1 MQQPTGAQASG
12 ADAVRVFVAATPAEW
27 LPMRV
32 LEFSIRET
40 TELPVELSAIYTH
53 QRTIPTP
60 RDSRNRARTPFS
72 FQRFLIPELCGFK
85 GRAIYLDA
93 DMQVFQDIAGLWQ
106 RPFHDSVL
114 QTVGSAGGERRSQF
128 SVMVLDC
135 ARLAWKIEEIV
146 TQLDDGKISYQELM
160 YEMKLAGEISYD
172 IPGTWNS
179 LEHYVPSATCLL
191 HYTDMNTQP
200 WVSLDNPNG
209 ELWVACLRRAL
220 DAKFISCAEL
230 EREIRLGHVRPSL
243 LSEVSAGSA
252 APWKPGLKDLLHE
265 VSYTPPFYAIAAS
278 RMGMLRTKLSKISR
292 AGRLMLRPLL
302 RQGKRT

>member
-1 MQQPTGAQASG
+1 MQQSTATQASRS
-12 ADAVRVFVAATPAEW
+12 DAVRVFVAATQAEW

-60 RDSRNRARTPFS
+60 RDSHNRARTPFS
-72 FQRFLIPELCGFK
+72 FQRFLIPELCGFQ

-106 RPFHDSVL
+106 RPFHDCVV
-114 QTVGSAGGERRSQF
+114 QTVGSAGARRSQF
-128 SVMVLDC
+128 SVMLLDC
-135 ARLAWKIEEIV
+135 SRLPWKIEEIIS
-146 TQLDDGKISYQELM
+146 QLDSGQISYQELM

-179 LEHYVPSATCLL
+179 LEHYTPAATCLL

-220 DAKFISCAEL
+220 DSGFIQHDEL

-243 LSEVSAGSA
+243 LPEVSAGSV
-252 APWKPGLKDLLHE
+252 APWRPAFSDLLHD
-265 VSYTPPFYAIAAS
+265 VFYTPPFYAIAAS
-278 RMGMLRTKLSKISR
+278 RMGTMRTSLSKLSR
-292 AGRLMLRPLL
+292 AGRLMLRPLM
-302 RQGKRT
+302 RQST